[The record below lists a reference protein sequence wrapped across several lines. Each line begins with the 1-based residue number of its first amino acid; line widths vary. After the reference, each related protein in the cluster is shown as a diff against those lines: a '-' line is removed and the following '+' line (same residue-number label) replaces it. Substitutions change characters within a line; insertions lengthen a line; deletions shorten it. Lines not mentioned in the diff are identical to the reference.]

1 MYRVVT
7 TYRNGSPRP
16 VVERGPWHVAQKTA
30 EGWAETLRGLG
41 YVVYVEAQNGMID
54 AGGGEPAGGA
64 DSDLMAALASMA

>member
-30 EGWAETLRGLG
+30 DDWAQILRALG
-41 YVVYVEAQNGMID
+41 YAVHVEAQNGMID
-54 AGGGEPAGGA
+54 AGGEAGGN
-64 DSDLMAALASMA
+64 DDLMAALASMA